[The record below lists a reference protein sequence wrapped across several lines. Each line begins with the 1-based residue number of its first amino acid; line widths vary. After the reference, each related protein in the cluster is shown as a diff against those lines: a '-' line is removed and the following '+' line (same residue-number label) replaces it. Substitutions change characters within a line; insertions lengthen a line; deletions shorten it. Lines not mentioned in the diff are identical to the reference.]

1 MCLFFRSSRENS
13 RRRSVS
19 AVAFCSLSI
28 LMFGLFCWAARADE
42 NSPDEQTAKVLAM
55 LNDERTKAGLEA
67 LKYDSRI
74 DGAAAMHVAE
84 YIKNKEISDQFEG
97 EPSLVERLRFAEIIC
112 VAAGE
117 IMIKAARLD
126 QVPELLKRQD
136 VQKVLLDP
144 AYLTVGMAAVWDGP
158 ALYIVANLARPLR
171 ALSTEEVENLV
182 VDAVQ
187 QARADGNLTPFKVV
201 PLPQLRELACNM
213 AKKDSLKVM
222 PVNPYMRYNA
232 APSQIHN
239 LAFTAGDPRNL
250 PAGVKDVGSDPKLN
264 SVSVGVCFASSR
276 TYPDGTYWVA
286 LMMYRTQV
294 QVR

>member
-1 MCLFFRSSRENS
+1 MRLPCHSNAKRVLGRRFLAATAALFT
-13 RRRSVS
+13 
-19 AVAFCSLSI
+19 LSI
-28 LMFGLFCWAARADE
+28 LLCGASRADE
-42 NSPDEQTAKVLAM
+42 VPPDEQAAKVLSM
-55 LNDERTKAGLEA
+55 LNDERTKAGLEVV
-67 LKYDSRI
+67 KYDNRI

-84 YIKNKEISDQFEG
+84 YIKNGEISDQFEG
-97 EPSLVERLRFAEIIC
+97 EPSLVERLRMVQVVC

-117 IMIKAARLD
+117 IMIKAARLE
-126 QVPELLKRQD
+126 QVPELLKRPD
-136 VQKVLLDP
+136 IQKVLMNP
-144 AYLTVGMAAVWDGP
+144 GYLTAGIAAVADGP
-158 ALYIVANLARPLR
+158 ALYVVANLVRPLR
-171 ALSTEEVENLV
+171 ALSPDEVENLV

-187 QARADGNLTPFKVV
+187 QARAGGNLTPFKVV

-222 PVNPYMRYNA
+222 PVNPYMKYNA

-264 SVSVGVCFASSR
+264 SVSVGVCFATSK
-276 TYPDGTYWVA
+276 TYTDGTYWVA